1 MSDSHD
7 HLQEFTIR
15 AANPAQ
21 AEQHARTGFVMWG
34 RKQSWE
40 EYWELYEKE
49 RKEARWGKDALVTWV
64 LVRND
69 DPEGDIYAGCETYRR
84 KGWVKHQGASDIE
97 EGYVYGIASLVTP
110 KHHLRQGFATR
121 LLSLLHRHIAPA
133 DTLPPIPDSWGKDQ
147 PVIPLPEEVSSRL
160 PKAIGSVLWSDI
172 GSKFYS
178 RCSMG
183 AERPGWLVEDSQNT
197 ELVWKIFHPAA
208 GSTEGFNWLFEEDL
222 EEIGQILSD
231 CMQEKLRKTDTS
243 RRAYFV
249 QDPSTP
255 GVLSFAPVKGSW
267 MEKTPSPLP
276 VGIRIKSPSGK
287 PSDDAIVL
295 FAITCPPIGE
305 RFLITH
311 ISNLDSH
318 QLPFVLQAFDM
329 LATDAGHEEGWVW
342 DLSLSSNLVH
352 AWQQLPDREVR
363 VGRRQEMLGHLL
375 GVAWYGPE
383 EEKGTLLESQMWSWC

>member
-1 MSDSHD
+1 MSNARD

-15 AANPAQ
+15 VANPAQ
-21 AEQHARTGFVMWG
+21 AEQHARAGFAVWG
-34 RKQSWE
+34 RSQSWE
-40 EYWELYEKE
+40 EWWEVYEKE
-49 RKEARWGKDALVTWV
+49 RREARWGKDALITWV

-69 DPEGDIYAGCETYRR
+69 DPEGDMYAGCETYRR

-97 EGYVYGIASLVTP
+97 EGYVYGIASVVTP
-110 KHHLRQGFATR
+110 KHHLRFATR
-121 LLSLLHRHIAPA
+121 LLCLLHRHIAPA

-147 PVIPLPEEVSSRL
+147 PLISLPEEVSSRL
-160 PKAIGSVLWSDI
+160 PKAIGSVLWSDV

-183 AERPGWLVEDSQNT
+183 AERPGWLVEDAPNT
-197 ELVWKIFHPAA
+197 ELVWKIFHPVA

-222 EEIGQILSD
+222 EEIGQILSEST
-231 CMQEKLRKTDTS
+231 QERLRKTDTS

-255 GVLSFAPVKGSW
+255 GALSFAPIKGSW
-267 MEKTPSPLP
+267 IEKAPSPLP

-287 PSDDAIVL
+287 PSDDAIVI
-295 FAITCPPIGE
+295 FAITCPSIGK

-318 QLPFVLQAFDM
+318 QLPFVLQAFDT

-342 DLSLSSNLVH
+342 DISLSSNLVH
-352 AWQQLPDREVR
+352 AWQQLPDREVK
-363 VGRRQEMLGHLL
+363 VGRRQGMNGHLL
-375 GVAWYGPE
+375 GAAWYGPE
-383 EEKGTLLESQMWSWC
+383 EEKGTLLEGQMWSWC